1 MFDRLM
7 HLPFGPVTHQAEEH
21 AELPEVV
28 PIEDLTA
35 GALDAAAQEIA
46 QEQEENATWPTATA

>member
-1 MFDRLM
+1 M
-7 HLPFGPVTHQAEEH
+7 HLPFGPTPATPEEH

-46 QEQEENATWPTATA
+46 EEQEETATWPTATA

>member
-1 MFDRLM
+1 M
-7 HLPFGPVTHQAEEH
+7 HLPFAPATQQPEEH

-35 GALDAAAQEIA
+35 SALDAAAQEIA
-46 QEQEENATWPTATA
+46 EEQEETATWPTATA